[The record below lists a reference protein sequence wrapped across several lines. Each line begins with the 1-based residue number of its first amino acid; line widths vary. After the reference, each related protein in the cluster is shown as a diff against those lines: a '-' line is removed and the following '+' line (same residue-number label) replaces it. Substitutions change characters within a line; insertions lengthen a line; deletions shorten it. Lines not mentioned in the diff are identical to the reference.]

1 MKRQRTWLILTLLP
15 TLLFAGCSRQIVQAD
30 NPTALSTDQYK
41 LYFDATLQVL
51 RDNGYVI
58 DRRDYRFGQIT
69 TRPQGSPNLVEVW
82 NPQNTTADQAI
93 ESTFASEQRLV
104 NVSFSK
110 DSQTPTPDTDTASNI
125 DTGYMIEVQVILE
138 RKQIP
143 TRRMAGSARRNV
155 FSNLA
160 APPRNLIDRGVTASY
175 WEPVGRD
182 EYLEARLIKQITAHA
197 NTSK

>member
-1 MKRQRTWLILTLLP
+1 MTLLP

-30 NPTALSTDQYK
+30 NPNALSTDQYK
-41 LYFDATLQVL
+41 LYFDATLQIL

-69 TRPQGSPNLVEVW
+69 TRPQGSPNLIEVW
-82 NPQNTTADQAI
+82 NSQNTTADQAI
-93 ESTFASEQRLV
+93 ESTFASERRRV
-104 NVSFSK
+104 SVSFTR
-110 DSQTPTPDTDTASNI
+110 DAPPPDTDTASNI
-125 DTGYMIEVQVILE
+125 DTGYMIEVQVVRE

-143 TRRMAGSARRNV
+143 TRRLAGSARRNV